1 VGELAD
7 RCASAFAESARLAGE
22 MAVRDRRIAQLEG
35 ELQRLQQARHDIA
48 KRIDDMIGQIDQLE
62 TQLVARAE

>member
-1 VGELAD
+1 MSALAD
-7 RCASAFAESARLAGE
+7 RCAAALAESARLSGE
-22 MAVRDRRIAQLEG
+22 MAARDRRIEELEG
-35 ELQRLQQARHDIA
+35 ELRRLQQVRHDVA

>member
-7 RCASAFAESARLAGE
+7 RCAAALAESARLNGE
-22 MAVRDRRIAQLEG
+22 MAARDRRIAELEG
-35 ELQRLQQARHDIA
+35 ELRRLQQARHDVV